1 MKEDLLNKANKE
13 DIKIM
18 AHENNEIKKN
28 VSKYASINEVKARI
42 DIVNA
47 QINKQLSQRPTME
60 IFRSTIAKYDDKIN
74 GCEKTNN

>member
-47 QINKQLSQRPTME
+47 
-60 IFRSTIAKYDDKIN
+60 
-74 GCEKTNN
+74 